1 MNTQDIN
8 FAPFL
13 FLNNNDT
20 IKFDIKNMNNNENNK
35 GYKIIK
41 EKLLSDNNIEYIQKK
56 LIEIVY

>member
-20 IKFDIKNMNNNENNK
+20 IKFDIKNMNNNENNE